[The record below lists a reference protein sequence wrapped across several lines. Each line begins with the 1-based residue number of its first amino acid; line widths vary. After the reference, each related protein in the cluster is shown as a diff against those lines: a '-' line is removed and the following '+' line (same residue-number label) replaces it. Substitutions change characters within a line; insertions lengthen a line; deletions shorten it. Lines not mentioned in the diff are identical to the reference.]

1 MKANV
6 NLCLVDPGPRII
18 GNTRSDATVGG
29 D

>member
-6 NLCLVDPGPRII
+6 NPCLVDPGPRTI
-18 GNTRSDATVGG
+18 GSTRSDATVGG